1 MSKKFHGSASW
12 VGFKEKNS
20 EEKSKSWV
28 WMFTILDSYVSV
40 RNTLKVVAIW
50 NIQFHLHP
58 QKTNM
63 EPKD

>member
-1 MSKKFHGSASW
+1 
-12 VGFKEKNS
+12 
-20 EEKSKSWV
+20 
-28 WMFTILDSYVSV
+28 MFTILDSYVSV